1 MIDRYTNIKT
11 NISKNPGSS
20 SGSHESIWP
29 YYSNKKI
36 TVLYP
41 TFFPTVKFVTFSMH
55 PLLKTL

>member
-1 MIDRYTNIKT
+1 MIDTQTLKPISLKT
-11 NISKNPGSS
+11 QARAAAVMRAFGPI
-20 SGSHESIWP
+20 IQ
-29 YYSNKKI
+29 YKKI